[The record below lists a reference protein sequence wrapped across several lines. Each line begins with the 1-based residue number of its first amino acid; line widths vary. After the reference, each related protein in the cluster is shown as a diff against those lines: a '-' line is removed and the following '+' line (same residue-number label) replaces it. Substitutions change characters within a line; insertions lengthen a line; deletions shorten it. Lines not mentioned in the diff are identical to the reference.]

1 VARFVENPDEAT
13 AAEYLATGR
22 YLWNAGMFV
31 AKAGVLMDA
40 LARFHPEL
48 AEPLR
53 ALAATWE
60 AGREDGVAEYWEPL
74 ESAVID
80 TAVAEPL
87 AEEGGVAV
95 VPVEMGWSDVGDY
108 ASLADVVES
117 NEQVAPRGSEQTV
130 LAPPD
135 ALVYT
140 GHKPV
145 VVVGIPEAVV
155 VDMDDVLFVTTRAS
169 SQDVKLAV
177 EALGR
182 SGLGRLA

>member
-1 VARFVENPDEAT
+1 
-13 AAEYLATGR
+13 
-22 YLWNAGMFV
+22 
-31 AKAGVLMDA
+31 
-40 LARFHPEL
+40 
-48 AEPLR
+48 
-53 ALAATWE
+53 
-60 AGREDGVAEYWEPL
+60 
-74 ESAVID
+74 
-80 TAVAEPL
+80 VAEPL